1 MRLNKHSNTSI
12 LLISLTLAA
21 CNSVPTEIVTPTID
35 TPAPIAET
43 TTYSDSESVV
53 EILVNEAEVRRKRA
67 FSIAPP
73 SVQTPQEEADPL
85 DVQPITTTV
94 AMTANRV
101 VERSINDFLQNRQS
115 LLRTWISR
123 GQIYFPMIEKIFAE
137 EGVPDELKYLAL
149 GESSL
154 TPTIRSSAGA
164 VGMWQFMA
172 ATARS
177 EGLRVDSWVDERRDP
192 EKSTRAAAKHLKA
205 LNASYNGR
213 WHLSLAGYNCSYRCI
228 KRAVELGGGT
238 LENPPSF
245 WDIYPNLPRETR
257 EFVPGYI
264 AASLIV
270 SNPSFY
276 GIEVDDLGQEFA
288 YDIVNVQGMLSLEE
302 AARLAGTDMATI
314 RNLNPSLLKS
324 TLPEGDE
331 PYALKI
337 PLGSYDHFVAAMNKA
352 MPSSVAGA
360 GEYVVQSGD
369 SLGKIAKKFGIT
381 TDELRSANGI
391 SGDRINASQKLRV
404 PGMGVAGNI
413 SITSAEREFVAY
425 DAPLFRPIKLG
436 DEFKLVQ
443 QSGSTPE
450 KPLVA
455 VSLEMAGEDEGAIN
469 LVPTVYKVQRGDSL
483 SKISQRFGVSVASI
497 QQANNLNG
505 TSIFASQELTIHSA
519 ARTVDDP
526 TPPEALKTY
535 QVQTGDNLF
544 GIARRFK
551 VSVDNLKR
559 WNSLRNNVIY
569 PGQSLQL
576 N

>member
-1 MRLNKHSNTSI
+1 MRLNKHSSTSI
-12 LLISLTLAA
+12 LLISLTLSA
-21 CNSVPTEIVTPTID
+21 CSSLPTEIE
-35 TPAPIAET
+35 TPAIDAPAPVAET
-43 TTYSDSESVV
+43 TTFSESVV
-53 EILVNEAEVRRKRA
+53 EILVNEAEVRRKLA
-67 FSIAPP
+67 FAIVPP
-73 SVQTPQEEADPL
+73 A
-85 DVQPITTTV
+85 VQPAEEGTDLLAIQPVTTTV

-101 VERSINDFLQNRQS
+101 VERAINDFLQNRQS
-115 LLRTWISR
+115 LLRTWVSR

-228 KRAVELGGGT
+228 KRAVELAGGT
-238 LENPPSF
+238 IENPPSF

-270 SNPSFY
+270 SNPSLY
-276 GIEVDDLGQEFA
+276 GIEVADLGQEFA
-288 YDIVNVQGMLSLEE
+288 YDIVNIQGMLSLEE

-337 PLGSYDHFVAAMNKA
+337 PLGSYDHFVAALNKA
-352 MPSSVAGA
+352 APSSVAGT
-360 GEYVVQSGD
+360 GEYVVQGGD
-369 SLGKIAKKFGIT
+369 SLGKIAQKFGIT
-381 TDELRSANGI
+381 TGELRSANGI
-391 SGDRINASQKLRV
+391 AGDLIKVSQKLRV
-404 PGMGVAGNI
+404 PGMGAAGSI
-413 SITSAEREFVAY
+413 SITNMEREFVAY
-425 DAPLFRPIKLG
+425 EAPLFRPIKLG

-455 VSLEMAGEDEGAIN
+455 VSLEMVGEDEGAIN
-469 LVPTVYKVQRGDSL
+469 LVPTIYKVQRGDSL

-497 QQANNLNG
+497 QQANNLTG

-526 TPPEALKTY
+526 TPPAAFKTY

-551 VSVDNLKR
+551 VSVANLKR
-559 WNSLRNNVIY
+559 WNSLRDNLIY

>member
-1 MRLNKHSNTSI
+1 
-12 LLISLTLAA
+12 
-21 CNSVPTEIVTPTID
+21 
-35 TPAPIAET
+35 
-43 TTYSDSESVV
+43 
-53 EILVNEAEVRRKRA
+53 
-67 FSIAPP
+67 
-73 SVQTPQEEADPL
+73 
-85 DVQPITTTV
+85 
-94 AMTANRV
+94 MTANRV
-101 VERSINDFLQNRQS
+101 VEKSINNFLQNRQS
-115 LLRTWISR
+115 QLRTWISR

-154 TPTIRSSAGA
+154 TPTVRSTAGA

-172 ATARS
+172 PTARG

-205 LNASYNGR
+205 LNESYNGL
-213 WHLSLAGYNCSYRCI
+213 WDLSLAGYNCSYRCI
-228 KRAVELGGGT
+228 KRAVEQAGGT
-238 LENPPSF
+238 LEDPPSF

-270 SNPSFY
+270 SNPSLY
-276 GIEVDDLGQEFA
+276 GIEVEDLGQEFA
-288 YDIVNVQGMLSLEE
+288 YDVVKVQGMLSLEE
-302 AARLAGTDMATI
+302 AARLAGADMATI
-314 RNLNPSLLKS
+314 HNLNPSLLKS
-324 TLPEGDE
+324 TLPEGAE
-331 PYALKI
+331 PYELKI
-337 PLGSYDHFVAAMNKA
+337 PLGSYDRFVAAFSQA
-352 MPSSVAGA
+352 MPSSVAGT

-369 SLGKIAKKFGIT
+369 SLGKIAKKFGVT
-381 TDELRSANGI
+381 TNELRSAN
-391 SGDRINASQKLRV
+391 SLRGDLITIHQKLLV
-404 PGMGVAGNI
+404 PGMGTAGTI
-413 SITSAEREFVAY
+413 SLASFEREFVAY
-425 DAPLFRPIKLG
+425 DAPLYRPIKLG
-436 DEFKLVQ
+436 EEFKLVQ

-450 KPLVA
+450 KPLLA
-455 VSLEMAGEDEGAIN
+455 VSLEMAGEDEGIIN

-505 TSIFASQELTIHSA
+505 TSIFANQELTIHSA

-526 TPPEALKTY
+526 TPQQAVKSY

-544 GIARRFK
+544 GIARRFGI
-551 VSVDNLKR
+551 SVDNLKR
-559 WNSLRNNVIY
+559 WNSLRNNTIF

>member
-1 MRLNKHSNTSI
+1 
-12 LLISLTLAA
+12 LLISLTLSA
-21 CNSVPTEIVTPTID
+21 CSSLPGEIE
-35 TPAPIAET
+35 TPAIESPTPVVEN
-43 TTYSDSESVV
+43 TTYGESVV
-53 EILVNEAEVRRKRA
+53 GILVSEAEVRRKRA
-67 FSIAPP
+67 FSNVP
-73 SVQTPQEEADPL
+73 SATATQDATDPSAI
-85 DVQPITTTV
+85 QPITPTV

-101 VERSINDFLQNRQS
+101 VEKSINNFLQNRQS
-115 LLRTWISR
+115 QLRTWISR

-154 TPTIRSSAGA
+154 TPTIRSTAGA

-172 ATARS
+172 PTARG

-205 LNASYNGR
+205 LNESYNGL
-213 WHLSLAGYNCSYRCI
+213 WDLSLAGYNCSYRCI
-228 KRAVELGGGT
+228 KRAVEQAGGT
-238 LENPPSF
+238 LEDPPSF

-270 SNPSFY
+270 SNPSLY
-276 GIEVDDLGQEFA
+276 GIEVEDLGQEFA
-288 YDIVNVQGMLSLEE
+288 YDVVKVQGMLSLEE
-302 AARLAGTDMATI
+302 AARLSGADMATI
-314 RNLNPSLLKS
+314 HNLNPALLKS
-324 TLPEGDE
+324 TLPEGAE

-337 PLGSYDHFVAAMNKA
+337 PLGSYDRFVAAFSKA
-352 MPSSVAGA
+352 MPSSVAGT

-369 SLGKIAKKFGIT
+369 SLGKIAKIFGVT
-381 TDELRSANGI
+381 TDELRSANNLR
-391 SGDRINASQKLRV
+391 GDVINIHQKLLV
-404 PGMGVAGNI
+404 PGMGTAGTI
-413 SITSAEREFVAY
+413 SLASSEREFVAY
-425 DAPLFRPIKLG
+425 DAPLYRPIKLG
-436 DEFKLVQ
+436 EEFKLVQ

-450 KPLVA
+450 NPLVA
-455 VSLEMAGEDEGAIN
+455 VSLEMAGEDEGVIN

-505 TSIFASQELTIHSA
+505 TSIFANQELTIHSA

-526 TPPEALKTY
+526 TPQQALKTY

-544 GIARRFK
+544 GIARRFGI
-551 VSVDNLKR
+551 SVDNLKR
-559 WNSLRNNVIY
+559 WNSLRNNTIF

>member
-1 MRLNKHSNTSI
+1 M
-12 LLISLTLAA
+12 ISLTLSA
-21 CNSVPTEIVTPTID
+21 CSSIPTEIETPIIE
-35 TPAPIAET
+35 TPVPVAET
-43 TTYSDSESVV
+43 TTYSQSVV
-53 EILVNEAEVRRKRA
+53 EILVNEAEIRRKRA
-67 FSIAPP
+67 FAIAPP
-73 SVQTPQEEADPL
+73 ALESQQEETDPTAI
-85 DVQPITTTV
+85 QPITTTV

-115 LLRTWISR
+115 LLRTWVSR

-137 EGVPDELKYLAL
+137 EGIPDELKYLAL

-172 ATARS
+172 ATARG

-192 EKSTRAAAKHLKA
+192 EKSTRAAAQHLKA
-205 LNASYNGR
+205 LNESYNGR

-228 KRAVELGGGT
+228 KRAVELAGGT
-238 LENPPSF
+238 LEDPPSF

-264 AASLIV
+264 ATSLII
-270 SNPSFY
+270 SNPKLY
-276 GIEVDDLGQEFA
+276 GIEVEDLGQEFA
-288 YDIVNVQGMLSLEE
+288 YDVVKIQGMLSLEE

-314 RNLNPSLLKS
+314 HNLNPSLLKS

-331 PYALKI
+331 PYELKI
-337 PLGSYDHFVAAMNKA
+337 PLETYDNFVAAFNKA
-352 MPSSVAGA
+352 MPSSVAGT
-360 GEYVVQSGD
+360 GEYRVQSGD
-369 SLGKIAKKFGIT
+369 SLGKIAKKFGVT
-381 TDELRSANGI
+381 TDELRSANNI
-391 SGDRINASQKLRV
+391 AGDRINIDQNLLV
-404 PGMGVAGNI
+404 PGAGSSGNI
-413 SITSAEREFVAY
+413 AIVSQAREYVAY
-425 DAPLFRPIKLG
+425 EAALYRPIKLG
-436 DEFKLVQ
+436 EEFKLVQ
-443 QSGSTPE
+443 QSGSTAE

-455 VSLEMAGEDEGAIN
+455 VSLEMASEDEGAIN

-505 TSIFASQELTIHSA
+505 TAIMANQELTIHSA

-544 GIARRFK
+544 GIARRFGI
-551 VSVDNLKR
+551 SVDNLKR
-559 WNSLRNNVIY
+559 WNSLRNNMIY